1 MIMSD
6 KELTPVEKVQKL
18 ERAALNSSPE
28 EIARIYAEL
37 GKVELSARALAFA
50 FRFRDVECVR
60 ALVEG
65 GASLDVPFTIY
76 IYNTYGT
83 YGEDFCVTLLE
94 KFPEKGIMLFAV
106 SPNIFHYTF
115 KREDGTELKPQPF
128 EKRAETVRYLCEHGA
143 KAGFVPGELLYFAI
157 LLNDERMTAEL
168 KSLGVEL
175 TEKRHK
181 MLSEKGGQNDL
192 IVWTSILERMDAEN
206 FAPVLKRLADEL
218 GGKFHSTK
226 GIYEA
231 VSDKLYLPENLK
243 FYLENFDAPTPNK
256 TKILKLMIDKNSIA
270 GLTFAESLGWLKQPK
285 KRDEMISYASEN
297 NKTECAAWLL
307 DFKNR
312 TADLTAERAK
322 AEKKQQR
329 ELNAAP
335 DSVTV
340 LKTLWSYK
348 KREDGTIII
357 NGYKGERTEIEVP
370 AKIGKSPV
378 TAIGDKAFS
387 PFQNRV
393 ISKNGSLLQKITSV
407 TLPDSITEIGEQA
420 FDDCYSLR
428 SVNIPKGI
436 TEIKKRAFSST
447 AIENIVLPD
456 GLKTIGDYAFFRCG
470 KLRSLVIPEGVTFI
484 GLQAIAE
491 CWELETVELPCSLE
505 KIDAF
510 YEKHVFSMDEKLTA
524 VVPRGSY
531 AEKYCEEYKIHY
543 VPKGD
548 Q

>member
-1 MIMSD
+1 MSE
-6 KELTPVEKVQKL
+6 KELTPVEKVQRL

-60 ALVEG
+60 TLVEG
-65 GASLDVPFTIY
+65 GASLDVPFTVY

-157 LLNDERMTAEL
+157 IFEDEKMTAEL
-168 KSLGVEL
+168 KRLGVTL
-175 TEKRHK
+175 TEKRRK
-181 MLSEKGGQNDL
+181 MLTEKSGQNDF
-192 IVWTSILERMDAEN
+192 IVWTSFLERDKAKD
-206 FAPVLKRLADEL
+206 FVPILSRLQEEL
-218 GGKFHSTK
+218 GAKFHNTK

-231 VSDKLYLPENLK
+231 IFDKLYLPENLR
-243 FYLENFDAPTPNK
+243 FYLENFDKPTPNQA
-256 TKILKLMIDKNSIA
+256 KILRLMIDKNSIA
-270 GLTFAESLGWLKQPK
+270 GLAFAESLGWLKQPK

-312 TADLTAERAK
+312 TADLAAERAK
-322 AEKKQQR
+322 AEKKQER

-357 NGYKGERTEIEVP
+357 NGYKGDRTEIEIP

-378 TAIGDKAFS
+378 TAIGKEALCPYQGGVIKKTNGRFLKTITEITLPESINEIGEKAFS
-387 PFQNRV
+387 YIDN
-393 ISKNGSLLQKITSV
+393 L
-407 TLPDSITEIGEQA
+407 
-420 FDDCYSLR
+420 
-428 SVNIPKGI
+428 
-436 TEIKKRAFSST
+436 
-447 AIENIVLPD
+447 
-456 GLKTIGDYAFFRCG
+456 
-470 KLRSLVIPEGVTFI
+470 
-484 GLQAIAE
+484 
-491 CWELETVELPCSLE
+491 TV
-505 KIDAF
+505 KA
-510 YEKHVFSMDEKLTA
+510 
-524 VVPRGSY
+524 PRGSF
-531 AEKYCEEYKIHY
+531 AEEYCKEHNINY
-543 VPKGD
+543 IPKGD